1 MSRQQ
6 VLGYNFAPVPATV
19 CAGTDVTFWSITM
32 LQDLE
37 QLPADPILGLSAA
50 CRADPN
56 PKKVDLTVGIYMDE
70 QGICPVF
77 EAVRLAQQALEAEEV
92 TKAYLPAAGDAQ
104 FNTGIQRLTLGE
116 SSSALTEGRVSSIQ
130 TPGGCGALRIGAEIV
145 HAAAPNARVWVSDPT
160 WPVHIPLLGSV
171 GLEFKSYR
179 YYDPETH
186 GVNFDG
192 MIADLK
198 NAQSGDVVL
207 LHGCCHNPC
216 GADLSLSQWSV
227 VADMAEHQG
236 FTPFVD
242 FAYQG
247 LGDGLEEDAAGLRLL
262 VSRLPEVI
270 VAASC
275 SKNLGLY
282 RERTGAAIFVCRDSA
297 NAEAILSQAQVAA
310 RRVYSMPPAHGAL
323 LAGRIFSDDQLGAV
337 WRAEL
342 NIMCQRINGLRG
354 KLRSALEAQCGGD
367 YGFIEREKGM
377 FSFLGLSASQAVQL
391 RQEYGI
397 YMLDSSRV
405 NVAGVNA
412 SNIDYLAES
421 VSKVL

>member
-1 MSRQQ
+1 
-6 VLGYNFAPVPATV
+6 
-19 CAGTDVTFWSITM
+19 M
-32 LQDLE
+32 LQGLK

-56 PKKVDLTVGIYMDE
+56 PNKVDLTIGIYMDE
-70 QGICPVF
+70 QGVCPVF
-77 EAVRLAQQALEAEEV
+77 EAVRLAQRALVEEEV
-92 TKAYLPAAGDAQ
+92 TKAYLPAAGDEQ
-104 FNTGIQRLTLGE
+104 FNLGLQQLVLGAE
-116 SSSALTEGRVSSIQ
+116 SLALLEGRVSSIQ
-130 TPGGCGALRIGAEIV
+130 TPGGCGALRIGAEII
-145 HAAAPNARVWVSDPT
+145 HAAAPGARVWVSDPT

-171 GLEFKSYR
+171 GLQFRSYR
-179 YYDPETH
+179 YYEPDSH
-186 GVNFDG
+186 SVNFDA
-192 MIADLK
+192 MVEDLK
-198 NAQSGDVVL
+198 NAVVGDVVL

-216 GADLSLSQWSV
+216 GADLSLSQWGV
-227 VADMAEHQG
+227 IANMAEQQG

-282 RERTGAAIFVCRDSA
+282 RERTGATIFVCRDAA
-297 NAEAILSQAQVAA
+297 NARALVSQAQVAA

-323 LAGRIFSDDQLGAV
+323 LAGRVLTDDHLGGI

-342 NIMCQRINGLRG
+342 TTMCQRINGLRSS
-354 KLRSALEAQCGGD
+354 LRKALETQCGAD

-377 FSFLGLSASQAVQL
+377 FSFLGLRAEQAVRL
-391 RQEYGI
+391 RQEYGV
-397 YMLDSSRV
+397 YMLDSSRI
-405 NVAGVNA
+405 NVAGINA
-412 SNIDYLAES
+412 RNIDYVAES